1 MDTIATILYTNKT
14 KFEEYN
20 NIMLH
25 KKISITKIYQVKMYT
40 NATNIKHIEPWLN
53 DKISTT

>member
-1 MDTIATILYTNKT
+1 MDTITTILCIDKT

-25 KKISITKIYQVKMYT
+25 KKISITKIYQVKIDT
-40 NATNIKHIEPWLN
+40 NATNIKHIERWLN

>member
-1 MDTIATILYTNKT
+1 MEAIITILCTNKT

-20 NIMLH
+20 NLMLH
-25 KKISITKIYQVKMYT
+25 KKNSITKIYQVKIDT